1 MGIFGV
7 NWRDVL
13 IVYGSTYALY
23 ISQTNVKPAA
33 IGEVRGY
40 PSGFV

>member
-1 MGIFGV
+1 MDIFGV

-13 IVYGSTYALY
+13 IVNGSTYVIY
-23 ISQTNVKPAA
+23 ESQTNVKPMT
-33 IGEVRGY
+33 INRVRGY